1 MPRGAGPRCVS
12 AVPPLVFPMPQT
24 RVEEVVG
31 KTVAGAHRRVMR
43 QRTGTAI
50 SWPTCRLAPE
60 SALSSWIW

>member
-31 KTVAGAHRRVMR
+31 KTVAGAHRRVVR

-50 SWPTCRLAPE
+50 S
-60 SALSSWIW
+60 